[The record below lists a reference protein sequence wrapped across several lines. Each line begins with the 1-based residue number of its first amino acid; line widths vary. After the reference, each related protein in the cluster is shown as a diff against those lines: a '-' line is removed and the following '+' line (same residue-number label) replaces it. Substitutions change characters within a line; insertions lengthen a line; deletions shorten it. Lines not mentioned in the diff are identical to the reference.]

1 MEWLK
6 SHQRSAWICGL
17 TLLVPVLLYLN
28 ALGGIW
34 GMRAQ
39 YQTGI
44 ERLEPRIAR
53 LAGLKTVEADL
64 AASAARVDDELTSLV
79 YPAASDRA
87 SVSAGLQ
94 TGVRQLFREAGMSV
108 DNSQVLPVR
117 QEANF
122 DYIGV
127 KLTVSGDIASLDA
140 ALAEVADFSPLLL
153 VEGLDVWPMRVRRDQ
168 PAGQRITANLR
179 LLSLRA
185 AL

>member
-1 MEWLK
+1 
-6 SHQRSAWICGL
+6 
-17 TLLVPVLLYLN
+17 VLLYLY
-28 ALGGIW
+28 GIANLW
-34 GMRAQ
+34 QLRAG
-39 YQTGI
+39 YQDEIG
-44 ERLEPRIAR
+44 RLEPRIAR
-53 LAGLKTVEADL
+53 WQGLTELEEQLRDSAGLGGNRMVG
-64 AASAARVDDELTSLV
+64 LV
-79 YPAASDRA
+79 YPAQGDNATAAAS
-87 SVSAGLQ
+87 LQ
-94 TGVRQLFREAGMSV
+94 KDVRQLFSGVGMEIT
-108 DNSQVLPVR
+108 NSQVLPVR